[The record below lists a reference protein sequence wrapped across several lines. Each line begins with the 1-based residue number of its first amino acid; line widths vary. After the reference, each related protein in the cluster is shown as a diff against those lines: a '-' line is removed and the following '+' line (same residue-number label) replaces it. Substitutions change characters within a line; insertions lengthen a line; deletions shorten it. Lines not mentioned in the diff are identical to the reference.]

1 MSLDERLFCDDKN
14 STTTTTDSVS
24 KSIVVTLISAAI
36 IGGNVICLIVLNSR
50 CTRGYFME
58 SARMLMTSLACTD
71 CTMGLTV
78 TALCIYPALYNC
90 WPYGKTVCKLQALF
104 ISSLFHESTLSLTLV
119 AVDRYISIFHPLR
132 YRLLVT
138 RHKVIA
144 AIVVSWMICFTVYGT
159 TVFGFDQFYYDDIG
173 INCEPFY
180 QNPSITA
187 SVMSLFY
194 FIPAVIMLV
203 CYLRILTVA
212 TQQKPGGA
220 TQAGK
225 QSRPALEMRKHY
237 GRCSQESL
245 KTSIHAASMG
255 SRRSLN
261 LKAAKTLGLITIG
274 FFVAV
279 TPWTVT
285 QLLMALG
292 DVKVHP
298 LLDFSVTWLALSNSF
313 WNVIIYCVTSTSFRL
328 AAGRLFS
335 RKQTEARRCAIH
347 QPRVELLATRSTML
361 DSLEHIACNGNTQEE
376 WRGKNGVHVNGYGR
390 CNPDSCNNGSDSW
403 RRTQRPSCSA
413 VHQCKRLHSDVPHS
427 VNHSCHGCDHDV
439 IFPFEEDIVS
449 QDSFHLS
456 RTHRRKSSMLQDC
469 LCNRTESAPNIPE
482 IEVFPLDSITKTGH
496 SGINVCSS
504 DSSGSDTIV
513 QSD

>member
-1 MSLDERLFCDDKN
+1 MTLDERLFCDDKN
-14 STTTTTDSVS
+14 STTTTDSVS
-24 KSIVVTLISAAI
+24 KSIVVALISTAI
-36 IGGNVICLIVLNSR
+36 IGGNVLCLI
-50 CTRGYFME
+50 
-58 SARMLMTSLACTD
+58 
-71 CTMGLTV
+71 
-78 TALCIYPALYNC
+78 
-90 WPYGKTVCKLQALF
+90 
-104 ISSLFHESTLSLTLV
+104 
-119 AVDRYISIFHPLR
+119 
-132 YRLLVT
+132 
-138 RHKVIA
+138 
-144 AIVVSWMICFTVYGT
+144 
-159 TVFGFDQFYYDDIG
+159 FYYDNIG

-187 SVMSLFY
+187 TVMSLFY
-194 FIPAVIMLV
+194 FIPAAIMLV

-225 QSRPALEMRKHY
+225 QCRPALEMRKHY

-245 KTSIHAASMG
+245 KANINTQSMG

-285 QLLMALG
+285 QLVMALG
-292 DVKVHP
+292 DVKVNP

-335 RKQTEARRCAIH
+335 RKQSEVRRCVVH
-347 QPRVELLATRSTML
+347 PPRVELLTTRSTVV
-361 DSLEHIACNGNTQEE
+361 DSFEHIACNGNTPEE
-376 WRGKNGVHVNGYGR
+376 WKGKNGVHVNGHGR
-390 CNPDSCNNGSDSW
+390 YNPESCNNGSDSW
-403 RRTQRPSCSA
+403 RRTQRPCSSGA
-413 VHQCKRLHSDVPHS
+413 HQCKRLYSDVPHS
-427 VNHSCHGCDHDV
+427 VTHSCHGYDREV
-439 IFPFEEDIVS
+439 IFQYEEDIVS

-456 RTHRRKSSMLQDC
+456 RTHRRKSTRLQDC

-482 IEVFPLDSITKTGH
+482 IEEFPLDSIIKTGH
-496 SGINVCSS
+496 SGINLGSS
-504 DSSGSDTIV
+504 DSSGSDTIL